1 MTIEFNYSQSEFDNV
16 KRRLDKLNIFKRTST
31 IMALMK
37 NIGNTVSRKVKFNL
51 SGQILKV
58 RSGKLR
64 NSIGSRTIATNDGVA
79 SIIGS
84 GVHTGQPVSYMSIHE
99 TGGVVTPNPPNK
111 FLAIP
116 IGKKAKT
123 KAGVWRSPREF
134 ENTFVAK
141 GIIFQKSA
149 KGKSITPLF
158 KLVKSI
164 TIKRRQPLKKSL
176 DQSRNRITHVVRGT
190 LHRATQGI

>member
-1 MTIEFNYSQSEFDNV
+1 MAIEFRYSQAEFDAV
-16 KRRLDKLNIFKRTST
+16 KHRMDKLNIFKRTST
-31 IMALMK
+31 YMAMMK
-37 NIGNTVSRKVKFNL
+37 NVGNIVSRKVKFNL

-64 NSIGSRTIATNDGVA
+64 NSIGHRTIATNDGVA
-79 SIIGS
+79 SVIGS
-84 GVHTGQPVSYMSIHE
+84 GVHTGQPVSYLSIHE
-99 TGGVVTPNPPNK
+99 TGGVVTPKPPNK

-141 GIIFQKSA
+141 GIIFQKSP

-176 DQSRNRITHVVRGT
+176 DQSRNRIQTAVLGT
-190 LHRATQGI
+190 IERATKGL